1 MLTTEQ
7 FDRTRRLASSL
18 AGIELV
24 DRHREL
30 LARRSRRLG
39 IRDDAGLDALL
50 NAVENGESSATQRLL
65 CLLTTKFTGFFRHPR
80 HFEAAAKHALQVAR
94 LRGRA
99 RLWSAGTATGEE
111 AWTLAIA
118 LIEAF
123 QSDTPPVSILA
134 TDVDVEALATAQRG
148 EYGVA
153 SLQTLSPARRDRFLS
168 ETGVSQRW
176 CVTPIVRGLVEFRTL
191 NLVREDRPVEGPFD
205 VIFCRNVLMYLE
217 ACHRYAALE
226 RLASR
231 LAPDGLLMLDPAEHL
246 GQAAHLFGPGADGVY
261 SLRREAGH
269 TGQEPATP
277 MRRYS

>member
-50 NAVENGESSATQRLL
+50 DAAEEGESSATQQLL

-80 HFEAAAKHALQVAR
+80 HFDLAAGHALKAAR

-111 AWTLAIA
+111 SWSLAMA
-118 LIEAF
+118 LVEVF
-123 QSDTPPVSILA
+123 QSDNPPTSILA
-134 TDVDVEALATAQRG
+134 TDVDAEALATAQRG
-148 EYGVA
+148 EYGA
-153 SLQTLSPARRDRFLS
+153 ATLQTLSQARRERFLS
-168 ETGVSQRW
+168 ETRVSQRW
-176 CVTPIVRGLVEFRTL
+176 CITPVVCGLVEFRPL
-191 NLVREDRPVEGPFD
+191 NLASEDWPVEGPFD
-205 VIFCRNVLMYLE
+205 VIFCCNVLMYLE
-217 ACHRYAALE
+217 ARHRCAALQ
-226 RLASR
+226 RMAAL
-231 LAPDGLLMLDPAEHL
+231 LAPDSLLILDPAEHL
-246 GQAAHLFGPGADGVY
+246 GKAGHLFTPGADGVY
-261 SLRREAGH
+261 SPRRDSGHAGK
-269 TGQEPATP
+269 QPATP
-277 MRRYS
+277 MRMHS